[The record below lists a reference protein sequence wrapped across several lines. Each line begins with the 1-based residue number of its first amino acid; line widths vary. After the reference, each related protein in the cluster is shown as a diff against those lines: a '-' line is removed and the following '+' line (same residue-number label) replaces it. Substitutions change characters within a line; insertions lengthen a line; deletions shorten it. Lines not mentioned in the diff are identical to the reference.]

1 MTLDDILANVADQDR
16 GRDFELIDPVSGEK
30 TGIKF
35 RVAGP
40 DSETQRRSRLAL
52 SDELAEVADI
62 DGRVT
67 AEQREK
73 ARLNSLACCILGWE
87 IIEGGHSVAFSTKN
101 VLRILRVEWVRDQ
114 VDRFASDRAAFREVA

>member
-16 GRDFELIDPVSGEK
+16 GREFELIDPVSGEK

-35 RVAGP
+35 RVTGP

-73 ARLNSLACCILGWE
+73 ARLNSLARCILGWE
-87 IIEGGHSVAFSTKN
+87 IIEGGQPVAFSTKN

-114 VDRFASDRAAFREVA
+114 VDRFASDRVAFSEVA